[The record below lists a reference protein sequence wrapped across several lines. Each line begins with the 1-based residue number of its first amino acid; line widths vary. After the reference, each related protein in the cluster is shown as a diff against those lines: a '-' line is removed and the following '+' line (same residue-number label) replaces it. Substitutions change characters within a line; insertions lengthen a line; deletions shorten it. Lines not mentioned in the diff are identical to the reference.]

1 MKSFDLSGKRA
12 LVCGA
17 SKGIGKAV
25 ALLLAERGA
34 EVVGV
39 SRSDLALKALMP
51 ELPTPTEQQ
60 HSWLAVDFSDPALLQ
75 SELQAFLAGQAPFQI
90 LVHNGGGPPPGPA
103 HTASLEAFSLA
114 FAQHLLCG
122 QVLMQALLPG
132 MKASRYGRLINII
145 STSVR
150 QPIPGLGVS
159 NTVRAAVAAWA
170 KTLSDELGPYG
181 ITVNNVLPGYTRTER
196 LDQIIANRAEKMGLS
211 RELVEVDM
219 RAEVPLG
226 RFAEARETA
235 EAVAFLASEAAG
247 YITGV
252 SLPVDGGRLR
262 PL

>member
-1 MKSFDLSGKRA
+1 MANTHWSVAQAKA
-12 LVCGA
+12 LA
-17 SKGIGKAV
+17 KLW

-39 SRSDLALKALMP
+39 SRSDLALIELIK
-51 ELPTPTEQQ
+51 ELPVPAGQQ

-75 SELQAFLAGQAPFQI
+75 TELQTFLAGQAPFQI
-90 LVHNGGGPPPGPA
+90 LIHNGGGPPPGPA
-103 HTASLEAFSLA
+103 HTATLEAFSLA

-196 LDQIIANRAEKMGLS
+196 LDRSG
-211 RELVEVDM
+211 
-219 RAEVPLG
+219 
-226 RFAEARETA
+226 
-235 EAVAFLASEAAG
+235 
-247 YITGV
+247 
-252 SLPVDGGRLR
+252 
-262 PL
+262 

>member
-1 MKSFDLSGKRA
+1 MTALDFTGKRA

-34 EVVGV
+34 EVVGLA
-39 SRSDLALKALMP
+39 RSEEALKALMA
-51 ELPTPTEQQ
+51 ELPTPVGQQ
-60 HSWLAVDFSDPALLQ
+60 HGWLTADFSSPTLLQ
-75 SELQAFLAGQAPFQI
+75 TELQAFLANQAPFQI

-114 FAQHLLCG
+114 FSQHLLSG
-122 QVLMQALLPG
+122 QVLLQALLPG
-132 MKASRYGRLINII
+132 MKTAGYGRLINII

-170 KTLSDELGPYG
+170 KTLADELGPMG
-181 ITVNNVLPGYTRTER
+181 ITVNNVLPGFTQTER
-196 LDQIIANRAEKMGLS
+196 LTQIIENRAEKMGLS
-211 RELVEVDM
+211 RELVALDM
-219 RAEVPLG
+219 LAEVPVG